1 MANLTIGSN
10 EVFLIKQPIQRRY
23 TKVIIMN
30 RAWNTL
36 GTIKGRVV
44 SGNISIDASSDI
56 RRTASLTMVVDYLS
70 LDVVASIT
78 MDTYIQIKCGIEN
91 NNTTEVSW
99 YDQGIFIVNQSGY
112 SFDPTTRTLN
122 LSLSDLMLDLTG
134 GRAGILHA
142 YTSLVKNK
150 QRIDDVMK
158 NVLKLAG
165 FETYNIAPVGVQRNV
180 SSFLSEELKE
190 TDFMVPYDKD
200 FSVGVSA
207 YDILSW
213 LVSLYP
219 FYEMYFDLNGTFI
232 CDRLLPDGDGTMV
245 ALDDATLRG
254 ITIKEDKGIDWT
266 GVKNH
271 IEVWGKDGLCYGE
284 ADDTNPSS
292 PFNTLATQKLTY
304 VVTGSEHG
312 VDVESIC
319 DRYADEE
326 RATELLKEQA
336 TLEEKIAKLSVLENP
351 TSEEQEELRQA
362 KAALQNNKSAQA
374 QNISVKGN
382 DLAKEFAEQILY
394 EKSRLNDTITIETLF
409 MPFVNDVNF
418 RISYSSDIDERT
430 NPYVIKSVSHD
441 IVGGTTTLTGMRYY
455 NDQVSQYWDQLPS
468 PVVTAYNVEDMT
480 LTVTVDAVDG
490 ATSYSLV
497 IDGKIVATSTG
508 TTLVYTVGEI
518 FEGEHTFFV
527 RASADGWR
535 DGISEDYTVEFSADT
550 KLITD
555 AGLSI
560 ITDTGLDIILNQ
572 TEEGE

>member
-10 EVFLIKQPIQRRY
+10 EIFLIKQPIQRRY
-23 TKVIIMN
+23 TKVIVMN
-30 RAWNTL
+30 RRWNTL
-36 GTIKGRVV
+36 GTIKGRVI

-70 LDVVASIT
+70 RDVVASIT

-180 SSFLSEELKE
+180 SSFLSEEPKE

-219 FYEMYFDLNGTFI
+219 FYEMYFDLNGTFV

-254 ITIKEDKGIDWT
+254 ITIKEDKSIDWT

-336 TLEEKIAKLSVLENP
+336 TLEEKIAKLSALENP

-480 LTVTVDAVDG
+480 LTVTVGAVDG

-508 TTLVYTVGEI
+508 TTLIYTVGEI
-518 FEGEHTFFV
+518 FEGEHTFYV

-535 DGISEDYTVEFSADT
+535 DGISEDYTIELTADT

-555 AGLSI
+555 
-560 ITDTGLDIILNQ
+560 TGLALMTDMGLNIIVNQ

>member
-10 EVFLIKQPIQRRY
+10 EIFLIKQPIQRRY
-23 TKVIIMN
+23 TKVIVMN
-30 RAWNTL
+30 RRWNTL
-36 GTIKGRVV
+36 GTIKGRVI

-70 LDVVASIT
+70 RDVVASIT

-180 SSFLSEELKE
+180 SSFLSEEPKE

-219 FYEMYFDLNGTFI
+219 FYEMYFDLNGTFV

-254 ITIKEDKGIDWT
+254 ITIKEDKSIDWT

-336 TLEEKIAKLSVLENP
+336 TLEEKIAKLSALENP

-468 PVVTAYNVEDMT
+468 PVVTAYNVDDMT
-480 LTVTVDAVDG
+480 LTVTVDAVEG

-508 TTLVYTVGEI
+508 ATLIYTVGEI
-518 FEGEHTFFV
+518 FEGEHTFYV

-535 DGISEDYTVEFSADT
+535 DGISEDYTIELTADT

-560 ITDTGLDIILNQ
+560 MTDTGLDIIINQ

>member
-23 TKVIIMN
+23 TKVIVMN
-30 RAWNTL
+30 RQWNTL

-99 YDQGIFIVNQSGY
+99 YDQGIFIVNQSGF

-122 LSLSDLMLDLTG
+122 LSLSDMMLDLTG
-134 GRAGILHA
+134 GRAGIFHA

-165 FETYNIAPVGVQRNV
+165 FETYNIAPVGVQRSV
-180 SSFLSEELKE
+180 SSFLSEEPKE

-254 ITIKEDKGIDWT
+254 ITIKEDKSIDWT

-271 IEVWGKDGLCYGE
+271 IEVWGKDGLYYGE

-292 PFNTLATQKLTY
+292 PFNILATQKLTY
-304 VVTGSEHG
+304 VVTSSEHN
-312 VDVESIC
+312 VDTESIC
-319 DRYADEE
+319 DRYTDEK
-326 RATELLKEQA
+326 RATELLQEQA
-336 TLEEKIAKLSVLENP
+336 TLEEKIAKLSALENP

-394 EKSRLNDTITIETLF
+394 EKSRLNDTITIETIF

-418 RISYSSDIDERT
+418 RISYSSDINERT

-480 LTVTVDAVDG
+480 LAVTVDAVDG

-508 TTLVYTVGEI
+508 TTLIYTVGEA

-535 DGISEDYTVEFSADT
+535 DGISEDYTIELSADT

-555 AGLSI
+555 AGLNI
-560 ITDTGLDIILNQ
+560 ITDTGRNIIINQ